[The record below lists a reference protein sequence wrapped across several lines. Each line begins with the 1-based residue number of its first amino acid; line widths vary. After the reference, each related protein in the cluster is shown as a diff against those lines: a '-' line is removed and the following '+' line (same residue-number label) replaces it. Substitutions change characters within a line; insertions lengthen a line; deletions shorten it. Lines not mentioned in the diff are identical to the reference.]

1 MQCDFSVILL
11 TCKRLEL
18 LKSCLASI
26 GHLEN
31 PAKLSFEVLICV
43 NGDDQ
48 DFDHLH
54 STILFQKLLCQP
66 YIWLLLQQVNC
77 YLSLETHSFD
87 YLNNQ
92 NYEFLSLS
100 SSLPVGEA
108 RNKLIKKAKGKFL
121 LFIDD
126 DVELPKNYLLHA
138 CAELIGDKTDIF
150 GGPDQSVKSRNHFQ
164 YVLNN
169 LMKSYFCMGPTKYRH
184 VETSTQVVADEKS
197 LILCNL
203 WIRGTIFETYSFPKE
218 YVRNEENLLMSQLK
232 IDGYKFKYINHLLVY
247 HHRKKNLAKL
257 ARATFYSGRYRF
269 ISILEKPQSLE
280 PIFLVP
286 LLALIFMII
295 VALIS
300 GKLFLLLVS
309 IYLIIV
315 SFKTLL
321 LNNKN
326 WT

>member
-48 DFDHLH
+48 D
-54 STILFQKLLCQP
+54 SK
-66 YIWLLLQQVNC
+66 
-77 YLSLETHSFD
+77 D

-321 LNNKN
+321 LNNKKIGLKTLLIGVAIFIVYN
-326 WT
+326 WVYAIGELSAILWRKK